1 MASGT
6 AHTLLLPYLPIRLPL
21 PACHAAASLFFYS
34 FHRVHAVARPFMPH
48 DQQQFVYEYLINP
61 QLTHQW
67 TQPIGALRPDAPH
80 RDWAGCAIQPSI
92 HPSIHPL
99 IYPLIHPCAIWNV
112 WEWRQVRGR
121 VWVRLA
127 NAKRVERIR
136 TWRAR
141 IKSTFIYASLWIHQ
155 WVFVLFT
162 HCIFR

>member
-21 PACHAAASLFFYS
+21 PACHAAASLLFYS

-92 HPSIHPL
+92 HPSSHLSSHPSL
-99 IYPLIHPCAIWNV
+99 RNLKCLRVKASARTSVSATGECKTSWTHSHLESAN
-112 WEWRQVRGR
+112 QVDFH
-121 VWVRLA
+121 
-127 NAKRVERIR
+127 IR
-136 TWRAR
+136 
-141 IKSTFIYASLWIHQ
+141 FSLN
-155 WVFVLFT
+155 LSMS
-162 HCIFR
+162 FRTLHSLYL